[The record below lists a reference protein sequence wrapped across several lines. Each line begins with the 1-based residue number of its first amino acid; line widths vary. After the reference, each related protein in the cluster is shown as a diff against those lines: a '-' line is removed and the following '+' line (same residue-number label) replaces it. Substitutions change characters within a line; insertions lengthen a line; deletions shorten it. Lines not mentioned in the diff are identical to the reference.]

1 MRNIVKLLF
10 VISLNQAGGSSTT
23 ASPLPTKTL
32 AIGADTRP
40 DQSGVPAL
48 IFTAMAWGQAKNPAM
63 IHFLRFARL
72 PQSGIYLIF
81 IYHISSSWQRA
92 KPRTLNVDMVRV
104 EMLVLHGLGIDYSIF
119 LEP

>member
-23 ASPLPTKTL
+23 ASPLPTKIL

-104 EMLVLHGLGIDYSIF
+104 EMLVLHGLGID
-119 LEP
+119 